1 MALEFLERLLPE
13 NGYLCAAKLLPGGVF
28 SHRFFNDI
36 AELYT
41 YLTQMD
47 LLGHTMYLAQSGFAS
62 TKNRK
67 QENVCAVRSFWLD
80 IDCGAE
86 KYAREPDKSY
96 PTQAEAA
103 ADLKR
108 VVAEMNLPFPTVV
121 NSGNGLYA
129 HWCIDQDIEERLW
142 KSTALLFKGL
152 LSAHGFKADPQRT
165 ADSSS
170 VLRPPGTTNRKNDAS
185 KPVRLLT
192 PVQEPVGFD
201 TFLGLLQVAAKIKKV
216 STSAFDAP
224 KVPDINATALEGL
237 CGQPSSA
244 HRIADYCAFVRRIRD
259 TGGDVSEPAW
269 YAAIGLLRHTVEGR
283 EIIHLWSEGHAEYD
297 YASTEAKIDQHTL
310 PPTTCYHIG
319 SIDSSTCIGCP
330 SKDKIKSPIVLGYP
344 KAAPLAPPEVDT
356 VAVEPP
362 EGFSRT
368 ASGVMFDDGS
378 GQPPHLIYPADLYPV
393 RISRDH
399 SLGYET
405 VTFRH
410 ANFSNGLQDITIKT
424 SLFHDPKSALMAL
437 TDQHVQ
443 VAGMTEK
450 KLMVQYCEGYIVN
463 LRKATALSHLHTQMG
478 WHEVNGELVFVL
490 GEQLVS
496 RDGVQKTG
504 LAHNIPPMAKEFRAQ
519 GDPAL
524 WTRMTEVFNSPGM
537 EPLAFALLA
546 GAFGAP
552 LLRFTGHS
560 GALLSLVG
568 QSGAGKTLVGRTVM
582 SVYGSPD
589 KLILLRDDTRNM
601 LITRLG
607 LYNTLPLYIDEI
619 TNIDP
624 MELSNLVYRVT
635 QGRDKGRLGQNAVER
650 AVLNYWN
657 TIALASSNASL
668 VAKLSHAKADASAE
682 INRVFEYYV
691 PPSTA
696 MTRETGKYIHETITQ
711 NFGGVGQTF
720 IHALVAN
727 QEQHHDKIEHIIN
740 QIVPSSS
747 ARSEERFW
755 YAIAGSSLYGGVIAK
770 KLGLVDFDLARILS
784 WVRGQLSTNRAVK
797 EDHVTDPVAFLCKV
811 ILELMPGII
820 VTEDSTKRHARLII
834 EPRGVQTGRLEKDRE
849 KLYLVKDVVKRK
861 AYEANID
868 LRDVTNS
875 LRHVG
880 VLTRDPVMKNM
891 GSGTHLSSVQVAA
904 WEIDLKNPLLGHV
917 ALQVVQGA
925 GQEEEKK
932 GVRLI

>member
-28 SHRFFNDI
+28 SHRFFTDI
-36 AELYT
+36 AELHK
-41 YLTQMD
+41 YLSQMD
-47 LLGHTMYLAQSGFAS
+47 MLGHTMYLAQSGFA
-62 TKNRK
+62 TTGNRK
-67 QENVCAVRSFWLD
+67 QGNVCAVRSFWLD

-86 KYAREPDKSY
+86 KFAREPDKSY

-108 VVAEMNLPFPTVV
+108 VVQEMNLPFPTVV

-129 HWCIDQDIEERLW
+129 HWCLDQDIDERLW

-152 LSAHGFKADPQRT
+152 LAAHGFKADPQRT

-170 VLRPPGTTNRKNDAS
+170 VLRPPGTTNRKNDKE
-185 KPVRLLT
+185 KPVRILT
-192 PVQEPVGFD
+192 PVQEPVGFN

-237 CGQPSSA
+237 YGQPSSA
-244 HRIADYCAFVRRIRD
+244 HRIADYCAFVRRVRD

-283 EIIHLWSEGHAEYD
+283 EVIHLWSEGHAEYD
-297 YASTEAKIDQHTL
+297 YAATEAKINQHTL
-310 PPTTCYHIG
+310 PPTTCHHIG
-319 SIDSSTCIGCP
+319 GIDSSACVGCP

-344 KAAPLAPPEVDT
+344 KAEPLPPPVVEEVEVT
-356 VAVEPP
+356 PP
-362 EGFSRT
+362 DGFKRT
-368 ASGVMFDDGS
+368 ADGVTYDDNSGA
-378 GQPPHLIYPADLYPV
+378 PELLIYPSDFYPI
-393 RISRDH
+393 RISKDH

-410 ANFSNGLQDITIKT
+410 KNFGNGTHDVTLKT
-424 SLFHDPKSALMAL
+424 SLFHDAKGALMAL

-443 VAGMTEK
+443 VAGALEK
-450 KLMVQYCEGYIVN
+450 KLMVQYCEGYITR
-463 LRKATALSHLHTQMG
+463 LRKATTLAQLHTQMG
-478 WHEVNGELVFVL
+478 WHDLNNELVFVL
-490 GEQLVS
+490 GDKVITKEGTQA
-496 RDGVQKTG
+496 TG
-504 LAHNIPPMAKEFRAQ
+504 LAHNIPPMAKEFRAE
-519 GDPAL
+519 GDPAV
-524 WTRMTEVFNSPGM
+524 WTRMTEIFNSPGM

-568 QSGAGKTLVGRTVM
+568 QSGAGKTLIGRATM
-582 SVYGSPD
+582 SVYGNPD

-635 QGRDKGRLGQNAVER
+635 QGRDKGRLGSNSVEK

-657 TIALASSNASL
+657 TIAIASSNASL
-668 VAKLSHAKADASAE
+668 VTKLSHAKADASAE

-691 PPSTA
+691 PA
-696 MTRETGKYIHETITQ
+696 CDALNRETGKQVHDVITTS
-711 NFGGVGQTF
+711 FGGVGQTY
-720 IHALVAN
+720 IHNLVAS
-727 QEQHHDKIEHIIN
+727 QERHKYCIESIIN
-740 QIVPSSS
+740 QIVP
-747 ARSEERFW
+747 ATLAQSEERFW
-755 YAIAGSSLYGGVIAK
+755 YAIAGSALYGGVIAK
-770 KLGLVDFDLARILS
+770 KLGLIDFDLQRILS
-784 WVRGQLSTNRAVK
+784 WVRLQLTANRAVK
-797 EDHVTDPVAFLCKV
+797 KDHVTDPVAFVCRV
-811 ILELMPGII
+811 IMEMMPGII
-820 VTEDSTKRHARLII
+820 VTEDSGKKTRTAYYRTPRGADRSIGERPGTPVPRPRRGETQGVRDEHRHARGSLQSEARGHPRPGKLHEEHGCRHTPIHRPGI
-834 EPRGVQTGRLEKDRE
+834 LVGNRLEEPAPRPRRPASSAEHEPRRR
-849 KLYLVKDVVKRK
+849 R
-861 AYEANID
+861 
-868 LRDVTNS
+868 
-875 LRHVG
+875 
-880 VLTRDPVMKNM
+880 
-891 GSGTHLSSVQVAA
+891 
-904 WEIDLKNPLLGHV
+904 
-917 ALQVVQGA
+917 
-925 GQEEEKK
+925 QE
-932 GVRLI
+932 RS